1 MNQTKTTKRLLT
13 VLIAAA
19 AVSLA
24 ACGGGGGG
32 DSTDSVLPAGKV
44 GTVGDGV
51 NASEYNALQCGMT
64 KDQVQAIIGDL
75 QTSIST
81 DNAIWFY
88 KFPTYS
94 VSVWFPSG
102 VLASKNNYKGAASV
116 DSTRC

>member
-1 MNQTKTTKRLLT
+1 MKQIKTAKRLLI
-13 VLIAAA
+13 LLFAAA
-19 AVSLA
+19 SLSLV
-24 ACGGGGGG
+24 ACGGGDG
-32 DSTDSVLPAGKV
+32 DSTESLLPAGKV

-51 NASEYNALQCGMT
+51 NASEYNALQCGMN

-75 QTSIST
+75 PTSIST

-88 KFPTYS
+88 KYPTNS

-102 VLASKNNYKGAASV
+102 VLASKNNYKGSASV

>member
-1 MNQTKTTKRLLT
+1 MKQTKTAKRLLT
-13 VLIAAA
+13 ILIAAA
-19 AVSLA
+19 ALA
-24 ACGGGGGG
+24 LTACGGGSSDTTEG
-32 DSTDSVLPAGKV
+32 VLPAGKV

-51 NASEYNALQCGMT
+51 NAEEYNALQCGMT

-88 KFPTYS
+88 KYPTYS